1 MKFRQTFKTAG
12 GYVWRVPLCAFAYIV
27 GTMASAG
34 LVSAIGMKLPPIPEQ
49 ANEQTMGLCLLI
61 SSCVLA
67 IGVGPLAR
75 RIRARYWVRCLIL
88 AGLTYVCIGLNT
100 PIEAAIFT
108 NISGM
113 RTMVVF
119 SLLPCLLFG
128 CVTALLFKPSGKAEP
143 FGQQVSHFFSG
154 RSVQKWAWRLAAAVC
169 AFPVIYWTFGMMVAP
184 WVIEYYK
191 QGQFGLTLPGTGA
204 IILTQLLRS
213 SLFFLAALPI
223 LIVWSGSRRQLTVL
237 LGFAF
242 FVLVGLFGMIQT
254 YWLGPILVVVHSVEI
269 LVDSMV
275 YAGVLSLLFVRKEPS
290 ELAAAGNLVMV

>member
-1 MKFRQTFKTAG
+1 MKSGQIFKTILA
-12 GYVWRVPLCAFAYIV
+12 YVWRIPLCAFAYMA

-34 LVSAIGMKLPPIPEQ
+34 LVSAMGMKLPPIPEQ
-49 ANEQTMGLCLLI
+49 ANEQMMGLCLLI
-61 SSCVLA
+61 SSCALA

-88 AGLTYVCIGLNT
+88 AALTYVCIGLNT

-119 SLLPCLLFG
+119 SLLPCLFFG
-128 CVTALLFKPSGKAEP
+128 GVTALLFKPSGKAKP
-143 FGQQVSHFFSG
+143 FGEQVSHFFSG
-154 RSVQKWAWRLAAAVC
+154 RSVQEWAWRFVAAIC
-169 AFPVIYWTFGMMVAP
+169 AFPVIYWTFGMMVTP
-184 WVIEYYK
+184 WVLEYYK
-191 QGQFGLTLPGTGA
+191 QEQFGLALPGAGM

-223 LIVWSGSRRQLTVL
+223 LIVWSGSKRELTVL

-242 FVLVGLFGMIQT
+242 FILVGLSVLIQA
-254 YWLGPILVVVHSVEI
+254 YWLGPVLLVVHNVEI
-269 LVDSMV
+269 LADSVV
-275 YAGVLSLLFVRKEPS
+275 YAGVLSLLFVRKETPGFTAMPT
-290 ELAAAGNLVMV
+290 LAIA